1 VRVNTDGSADVLAGS
16 QDLGTGTRTI
26 LAQVA
31 AEALGH
37 SLDRVRAVIG
47 DTASGPYAGN
57 SWGSM
62 TVASLTPAVRMA
74 AEDARRALLEAAAGL
89 LSVTPDALETRE
101 GRVIVRGSD
110 RSLAFGEVTAKL
122 GNVMIQGHG
131 SRGPNPQDAG
141 IVTTGAQ
148 FAEVEVDVE
157 TGVVK
162 VLRIVA
168 VHDAGRIVN
177 PTLAE
182 SQLEGGIIQGLGFAL
197 FEERRLDTKLG
208 LPLNVGLHD
217 YKIPTIADM
226 PVIDGHFLDGA
237 DPKANHVGVR
247 GIAEPAIIPTAPAI
261 AGAVADALGVEVNEL
276 PITPWRVLTALS
288 N

>member
-1 VRVNTDGSADVLAGS
+1 
-16 QDLGTGTRTI
+16 
-26 LAQVA
+26 
-31 AEALGH
+31 
-37 SLDRVRAVIG
+37 
-47 DTASGPYAGN
+47 
-57 SWGSM
+57 M
-62 TVASLTPAVRMA
+62 TVASLAPAARMA
-74 AEDARRALLEAAAGL
+74 AEDARRSLLEAAAGL
-89 LSVTPDALETRE
+89 LGVSPADLETKD
-101 GRVIVRGSD
+101 GRVMVRDTD
-110 RSLAFGEVTAKL
+110 RSMSFAEVTGKL

-131 SRGPNPQDAG
+131 SRGPNPQDMA

-197 FEERRLDTKLG
+197 FEERRLDARWG

-217 YKIPTIADM
+217 YKIPTLADI
-226 PVIDGHFLDGA
+226 PAIDGHFLDGA
-237 DPKANHVGVR
+237 DPQANHAGVR

-261 AGAVADALGVEVNEL
+261 AGAVADALGVEVHDL
-276 PITPWRVLTALS
+276 PLTPWRVLGAIVR
-288 N
+288 

>member
-1 VRVNTDGSADVLAGS
+1 MVR
-16 QDLGTGTRTI
+16 
-26 LAQVA
+26 
-31 AEALGH
+31 
-37 SLDRVRAVIG
+37 
-47 DTASGPYAGN
+47 DT
-57 SWGSM
+57 
-62 TVASLTPAVRMA
+62 
-74 AEDARRALLEAAAGL
+74 
-89 LSVTPDALETRE
+89 
-101 GRVIVRGSD
+101 D
-110 RSLAFGEVTAKL
+110 RSMSFAEVTGKL

-131 SRGPNPQDAG
+131 SRGPNPQDMA

-197 FEERRLDTKLG
+197 FEERRLDARFG

-217 YKIPTIADM
+217 YKIPTHADM

-237 DPKANHVGVR
+237 DVKANHVGVR

-261 AGAVADALGVEVNEL
+261 VGAVADALGVEVNEL
-276 PITPWRVLTALS
+276 PLTPWRVLGALRGD
-288 N
+288 